1 MKPHYLFHSKLIFFL
16 TALFVTSCTEQP
28 IESELDVNL
37 KIDTLSIGQL
47 SLSSYTVAPNLATN
61 NRLYLGKKNG
71 IEVPLSFI
79 KLDLLVIGLIIMIV
93 Q

>member
-16 TALFVTSCTEQP
+16 IWLFVISCTEQP

-47 SLSSYTVAPNLATN
+47 FLSSYTVAPNLATN
-61 NRLYLGKKNG
+61 NRLYLGKKYG
-71 IEVPLSFI
+71 IEVPLSS
-79 KLDLLVIGLIIMIV
+79 
-93 Q
+93 